1 MDEPREGGAPWHAH
15 PVDHTPVD
23 AALRQLTDFTRC
35 PACATPLTAT
45 RCPRCG
51 LELGGADGVRLAAAS
66 RAAARA
72 LADRR
77 DVVDEVRARQGLV
90 GQGLVGQG
98 LAGQGFAGQGLA
110 GHGAHPGPA
119 VPPAP
124 VPPAPDPG
132 AWTRPVPVSGPVPH
146 ASGPVPSFAHPGPP
160 ASGPVPGPTAP
171 PAAPRAFDVARLFA
185 LAGAG
190 MVAAAAL
197 VFAFFVLGDSVG
209 ARAAV
214 LLVATAGAA
223 AGTLALRRSALGS
236 SAEAVG
242 GLVAALAVVD
252 ALMIAQLATG
262 PARWL
267 VLASLLLVVG
277 VGLPAAGL
285 AARVRAWTVTVLVLP
300 AVPLCVAAA
309 LAGQWAWVLG
319 LLAAALVTLVRAGY
333 RRAVAERFGASG
345 AAVDALLALAALV
358 LVLVALVAGLA
369 LPSPVPGWD
378 SCGVA
383 LAVLLTAVVVR
394 LQAPADRPAWG
405 TAAGWLWAAGGLAV
419 LAAAAAVVELPAPL
433 GTVPLAAA
441 AAWAALVLAPRLVR
455 RDRDRD
461 TGYRAQVA
469 GGWTAL
475 VLTTGLGTLVG
486 VAGTLAALDGIGVDG
501 SRAGTPRALDP
512 GAFGGDVIG
521 GTAGPVLAVLVLAGA
536 LAAIGRVRLAPVAEV
551 RPAPFPAPGAAG
563 AGPVG
568 VGGAPVGAPAPT
580 ARATAVPAPTGW
592 RPHAAVVV
600 GAACLPA
607 AVVLAVWVA
616 AGLAR
621 PSAVGLLL
629 VELLLA
635 GVLVELG
642 RRAPSRREAPSGAWR
657 AVPRGPWRGT
667 LTTAASAQLAFLA
680 LLTWASRPTA
690 ALGAVV
696 VVVLLLRARGLVT
709 RDLGGVLVA
718 LAATYAGAV
727 LATLLVWAGWDGF
740 GVVGGVAVA
749 LLAAAVLLTVLPRVG
764 EDTWLA
770 VLVVALVPA
779 VLAVAAVAVDRT
791 WWGAG
796 AAAALLALEAVLL
809 AARGRAVPAWARV
822 LAAALLLPTLSVVVV
837 CAGALLLPGSGSPV
851 LLPVI
856 AVLAAATAV
865 TAPALAD
872 RLGGVGGSA
881 RVALELAA
889 AGTGGVALLL
899 GVARTPTGADTVLVL
914 CAVLGAGATAVA
926 LRPDR
931 RIAWWPAAVLW
942 CGVVWSALV
951 WSDVTLVEAYT
962 AAPALAAVVV
972 GTLLSRHGDRWRPL
986 VAAGVALAVAPTL
999 LLAVAG
1005 RDVGVRSAAL
1015 LALAAVAVGVGR
1027 RARGAGLAGGGTAG
1041 RLATLAGPLLVGGAA
1056 ASLAG
1061 AVRAAHLAA
1070 GTPVADGVANAR
1082 LFGAALVWSLV
1093 GATLL
1098 AALGRLLA
1106 TGAAAR
1112 RWALAPALVVLTLG
1126 ALVAVRPSWALT
1138 GTALVVELALLAL
1151 AVAAVRSEAAGTRG
1165 ALATDVPPGWVLW
1178 LAALAW
1184 AIAAWSPRELRVEV
1198 FALPLGLALTAL
1210 GWVALRAA
1218 LAESTGLPGA
1228 PVTPGPRPSWPL
1240 GRRTSI
1246 ATLTPGILATLGPS
1260 MLAIWTDPMTW
1271 RAILVVVLALGFM
1284 LAGAREML
1292 RAPLV
1297 LGAGALPVAVV
1308 SVFAAQLGRTISAGP
1323 WLLTLLAAGGLLLVL
1338 GVFAERR
1345 RAAAADGRPVAAS
1358 VLR

>member
-1 MDEPREGGAPWHAH
+1 
-15 PVDHTPVD
+15 
-23 AALRQLTDFTRC
+23 
-35 PACATPLTAT
+35 
-45 RCPRCG
+45 
-51 LELGGADGVRLAAAS
+51 
-66 RAAARA
+66 
-72 LADRR
+72 
-77 DVVDEVRARQGLV
+77 
-90 GQGLVGQG
+90 
-98 LAGQGFAGQGLA
+98 
-110 GHGAHPGPA
+110 
-119 VPPAP
+119 
-124 VPPAPDPG
+124 
-132 AWTRPVPVSGPVPH
+132 
-146 ASGPVPSFAHPGPP
+146 
-160 ASGPVPGPTAP
+160 
-171 PAAPRAFDVARLFA
+171 VARLFA

-512 GAFGGDVIG
+512 GAFGGDVVG

-551 RPAPFPAPGAAG
+551 RPVPFPAPGAAG
-563 AGPVG
+563 ADPVG
-568 VGGAPVGAPAPT
+568 VGGAPVGAGPAATGAGPVAVGAGPAATGAAPAGAPAPT

-642 RRAPSRREAPSGAWR
+642 RRAPSRREAPAGAWR

-809 AARGRAVPAWARV
+809 AARGRTVPAWERV

-872 RLGGVGGSA
+872 RLGNVGGSA

-962 AAPALAAVVV
+962 AAPALVAVVV

-1027 RARGAGLAGGGTAG
+1027 RARAAALAGGGSAGALQGAGPTGPTLGAGPTGPFPDTGQADRAGGGTAG

-1151 AVAAVRSEAAGTRG
+1151 AVSAVRSEAAGTRG

-1228 PVTPGPRPSWPL
+1228 PVPSGPRPSWPL